1 MSDETMINTKLERLQ
16 QLEAANEALHVQWR
30 KNKKSK
36 KSAKRAEKTAMV
48 TAETNARPRTMPS
61 VRASVDTKLI
71 SKPEAFS
78 VKDQWPRWL
87 LTMKEYLGA
96 VSGGLAEN
104 VDGRMFLL
112 VSTISGT
119 CGCATLL
126 SSTSH
131 SCESIA
137 EFSRSSSSRVFSATA
152 ARKFGSIQSMALVRP
167 S

>member
-16 QLEAANEALHVQWR
+16 QLEAANKALHVQWR

-36 KSAKRAEKTAMV
+36 KSAKRAEKTARV

-87 LTMKEYLGA
+87 LTMKAYLGA

-104 VDGRMFLL
+104 VEHGLD
-112 VSTISGT
+112 
-119 CGCATLL
+119 TL
-126 SSTSH
+126 
-131 SCESIA
+131 
-137 EFSRSSSSRVFSATA
+137 RSYFFRKLCLITPWQGLCDWK
-152 ARKFGSIQSMALVRP
+152 ARQP
-167 S
+167 